1 MDFNTLQQTLMQAKK
16 VMNKVDGIPNGTIKT
31 PSVPNTNLPPVSN
44 NFNTQSIN
52 SVVNENASLST
63 PTVTTE
69 AIKKS
74 GLPDDIKKLM
84 IDHPIPTVKFGSSV
98 PESLIEGAAEKMKSM
113 GMPVNESRNAE
124 PQAPKLKK
132 NTNTKKLS
140 STGLKTMIKNVISE
154 SLEELIEQKLK
165 KVISES
171 KKTEDTVQI
180 MIGNTILEGKITST
194 RDLS

>member
-1 MDFNTLQQTLMQAKK
+1 MDFNTLQQNLMQAKK

-44 NFNTQSIN
+44 NFNTKSIN

-69 AIKKS
+69 AIEKS
-74 GLPDDIKKLM
+74 GLPEDIKKLM

-98 PESLIEGAAEKMKSM
+98 PDALIEGAAEKMKSM
-113 GMPVNESRNAE
+113 GMPVNESRKSSK
-124 PQAPKLKK
+124 PTLKK

-140 STGLKTMIKNVISE
+140 STGLKTMIKNVVSE

-171 KKTEDTVQI
+171 KKTEDSVQI
-180 MIGNTILEGKITST
+180 VIGNTILEGKITST